1 MKNSKLLI
9 LDACSLLNRK
19 PISLAR
25 KAAAKSGAVLIVPQ
39 KVREELYG
47 LLKGKRNRYA
57 VMHAQQL
64 ISRNKWG
71 VLPHHGMFRD
81 GDEEIL
87 SYCSMHVDAPL
98 QVYTRDKRLA
108 KRIAERCPRV
118 QVVR

>member
-1 MKNSKLLI
+1 MLYI
-9 LDACSLLNRK
+9 IDTCALLNN
-19 PISLAR
+19 IGMVMEDAQ
-25 KAAAKSGAVLIVPQ
+25 ADGGTLIVPQ

-71 VLPHHGMFRD
+71 VLPHHGKFRD

-87 SYCSMHVDAPL
+87 SYCSMHADAPL
-98 QVYTRDKRLA
+98 RVYTLDKGLA

>member
-1 MKNSKLLI
+1 MLCI
-9 LDACSLLNRK
+9 IDTCALLNN
-19 PISLAR
+19 ICMVMEDAQ
-25 KAAAKSGAVLIVPQ
+25 ADGGTLIVPQ

-47 LLKGKRNRYA
+47 LLKGRRKGRNRYA
-57 VMHAQQL
+57 VIHAQQI

-87 SYCSMHVDAPL
+87 SYCSMHADAPL
-98 QVYTRDKRLA
+98 RVYTLDKGLA